1 MGSKVA
7 SQISSFLLVT
17 FVLWYLLRRT
27 SLGSAYTR
35 DMMTIPQN
43 ISEGLHSAQEYI

>member
-1 MGSKVA
+1 MASKITA
-7 SQISSFLLVT
+7 QITSFLLVT

-27 SLGSAYTR
+27 ALGGAYTR

-43 ISEGLHSAQEYI
+43 ISEGLHSAREYI